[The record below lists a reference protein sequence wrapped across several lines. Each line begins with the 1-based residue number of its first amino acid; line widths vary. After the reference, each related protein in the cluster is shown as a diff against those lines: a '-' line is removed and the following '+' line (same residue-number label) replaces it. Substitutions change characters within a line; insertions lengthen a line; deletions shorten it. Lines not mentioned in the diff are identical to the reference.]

1 MMMNSTFI
9 FSSSKN
15 QLLFPLLLLLLIGC
29 KKETPTTSDFISN
42 QVEFA
47 QNLELYQ
54 YEDYKIV
61 RIKNVS
67 PESTLQETY
76 VLHKKEVQL
85 PDSLKHYISVVVP
98 IQRMV
103 VTSTTH
109 IPSLEMLGVEDALVG
124 FPGLDYI
131 SSEKV
136 RSLIDAGKIKEV
148 GRNERINTELVLDL
162 DPEVLVSYTI
172 NQTSEI
178 LDNLKNAGVK
188 VLLNGDWNEK
198 HALGKAE
205 WIKFFGALFDKD
217 ENAKEVFDTIKSDY
231 EQAKALAQKANLKP
245 SVITGN
251 IYEDVWYLPKGD
263 SWSAEFLADANTN
276 YYWSDTSG
284 TGSLALSFEEV
295 FDTAQNADYW
305 IGAGSYTSL
314 DEMLIAN
321 PHYKEFKAFKEG
333 NVYTYSTK
341 TGAKGGVVYFELAP
355 NRPDLVLK
363 DIIKIAH
370 PELLKDYELQFFEQ
384 LK

>member
-1 MMMNSTFI
+1 MTNSTFI
-9 FSSSKN
+9 INISKPS
-15 QLLFPLLLLLLIGC
+15 LLFSFLVLLLIGC
-29 KKETPTTSDFISN
+29 KKETLATTEFQSN

-47 QNLELYQ
+47 TNFELYDYQ
-54 YEDYKIV
+54 EYKIV

-67 PESTLQETY
+67 PESTLQQTY

-85 PDSLKHYISVVVP
+85 PDSLRHYISVVIPV
-98 IQRMV
+98 QRMV

-109 IPSLEMLGVEDALVG
+109 IPSLEMLGVEDVLVG

-178 LDNLKNAGVK
+178 LENLKNAGVK

-217 ENAKEVFDTIKSDY
+217 EKAKEVFDTIKSDY

-295 FDTAQNADYW
+295 FDTAQDADYW
-305 IGAGSYTSL
+305 IGAGSYASL

-321 PHYKEFKAFKEG
+321 PHYREFKAFKEG

-341 TGAKGGVVYFELAP
+341 TGAKGGVIYFELAP

>member
-47 QNLELYQ
+47 QNFELYQ

-263 SWSAEFLADANTN
+263 SWSAEFLADANMN
-276 YYWSDTSG
+276 YFWSATSG

-295 FDTAQNADYW
+295 FDTAHNTDFW
-305 IGAGSYTSL
+305 IGAGSYASL
-314 DEMLIAN
+314 DEIVAAN

-333 NVYTYSTK
+333 NVYTYSAK
-341 TGAKGGVVYFELAP
+341 KGAKGGVLYFELAP

>member
-1 MMMNSTFI
+1 MINSTFI
-9 FSSSKN
+9 VRISKTPVLFSV
-15 QLLFPLLLLLLIGC
+15 LALLLIGC
-29 KKETPTTSDFISN
+29 KKESVSPTEFQSN
-42 QVEFA
+42 QIEFA
-47 QNLELYQ
+47 TNYELYD
-54 YEDYKIV
+54 YENYKIV

-67 PESTLQETY
+67 PGSKLQETY

-85 PDSLKHYISVVVP
+85 PDSLKQYISVVIPV
-98 IQRMV
+98 QSMV

-109 IPSLEMLGVEDALVG
+109 IPSLEMLGVENSLVG
-124 FPGLDYI
+124 FPGLDFI

-136 RSLIDAGKIKEV
+136 RALIDRNKIKEV
-148 GRNERINTELVLDL
+148 GKNERINTELILDL
-162 DPEVLVSYTI
+162 NPEVLVSYTI

-178 LDNLKNAGVK
+178 LDNLKNVGVK

-217 ENAKEVFDTIKSDY
+217 EKAKEVFNTIKSEY
-231 EQAKALAQKANLKP
+231 EKAKSLAHKATLKP
-245 SVITGN
+245 TVITGN

-263 SWSAEFLADANTN
+263 SWSAEFLASANTS

-295 FDTAQNADYW
+295 FDTAQDADYW
-305 IGAGSYTSL
+305 IGAGSYASL
-314 DEMLIAN
+314 DEMLAIN

-333 NVYTYSTK
+333 KVYTYSAK
-341 TGAKGGVVYFELAP
+341 KGAKGGVVYFELAP

-370 PELLKDYELQFFEQ
+370 PELLEDYELQFFEQ

>member
-1 MMMNSTFI
+1 MTNSTFI
-9 FSSSKN
+9 INISKPS
-15 QLLFPLLLLLLIGC
+15 LLFSFLVLLLIGC
-29 KKETPTTSDFISN
+29 KKETHTTTEFISN
-42 QVEFA
+42 QIEFA
-47 QNLELYQ
+47 ENFELYEYQ
-54 YEDYKIV
+54 DYKIV

-67 PESTLQETY
+67 PASTQQETY
-76 VLHKKEVQL
+76 VFHKKEVLL
-85 PDSLKHYISVVVP
+85 PDSLKQYISVVVP
-98 IQRMV
+98 VQSIV

-109 IPSLEMLGVEDALVG
+109 IPSLEMLGVENSLIG

-136 RSLIDAGKIKEV
+136 RVLIDSGKIKEV
-148 GRNERINTELVLDL
+148 GRNERLNTELVLDL

-178 LDNLKNAGVK
+178 LENLKNAGVK

-217 ENAKEVFDTIKSDY
+217 EKAKEVFDTIKSDY

-295 FDTAQNADYW
+295 FDTAQDADYW
-305 IGAGSYTSL
+305 IGAGSYASL

-321 PHYKEFKAFKEG
+321 PHYREFKAFKEG

-341 TGAKGGVVYFELAP
+341 TGAKGGVIYFELAP

>member
-1 MMMNSTFI
+1 MMQSSFI
-9 FSSSKN
+9 VRISKTPILFS
-15 QLLFPLLLLLLIGC
+15 LFILLLIGC
-29 KKETPTTSDFISN
+29 KKEFSTTTEFQSN

-47 QNLELYQ
+47 TNFELYDYQ
-54 YEDYKIV
+54 EYKIV

-67 PESTLQETY
+67 PESTLQQTY

-85 PDSLKHYISVVVP
+85 PDSLRHYISVVIPV
-98 IQRMV
+98 QRMV

-109 IPSLEMLGVEDALVG
+109 IPSLEMLGVEDVLVG

-178 LDNLKNAGVK
+178 LENLKNAGVK

-217 ENAKEVFDTIKSDY
+217 EKAKEVFDTIKSDY

-276 YYWSDTSG
+276 YFWSDTSG

-295 FDTAQNADYW
+295 FDTAHDADFW
-305 IGAGSYTSL
+305 IGAGRYASL
-314 DEMLIAN
+314 DEIVAAN

-341 TGAKGGVVYFELAP
+341 KGAKGGVIYFELAP

>member
-1 MMMNSTFI
+1 MMNATRI
-9 FSSSKN
+9 LRSSKN
-15 QLLFPLLLLLLIGC
+15 QVLFSLLVLLLIGC
-29 KKETPTTSDFISN
+29 KKETPATTEFSAN
-42 QVEFA
+42 QIEFA
-47 QNLELYQ
+47 ENFELYDYQ
-54 YEDYKIV
+54 AYKIV
-61 RIKNVS
+61 RVKNVS
-67 PESTLQETY
+67 PASTQQETY
-76 VLHKKEVQL
+76 VLHKKDVLL
-85 PDSLKHYISVVVP
+85 PDSLKQYISVVVP
-98 IQRMV
+98 VQSMV

-109 IPSLEMLGVEDALVG
+109 IPSLEMLGVEQALVG

-136 RSLIDAGKIKEV
+136 RGLIDSGKIKEV

-172 NQTSEI
+172 NQSSEI
-178 LDNLKNAGVK
+178 LENLKIAGVK

-217 ENAKEVFDTIKSDY
+217 KKAKEVFDTIQSDY
-231 EQAKALAQKANLKP
+231 EEAKALAQKVTLNP
-245 SVITGN
+245 TVITGN

-263 SWSAEFLADANTN
+263 SWSAEFLADANMN
-276 YYWSDTSG
+276 YFWSATSG

-295 FDTAQNADYW
+295 FDTAHDADFW
-305 IGAGSYTSL
+305 IGAGSYASL
-314 DEMLIAN
+314 DEIVAAN
-321 PHYKEFKAFKEG
+321 PHYKEFKAFREG

-341 TGAKGGVVYFELAP
+341 TGAKGGVIYFELAP

-370 PELLKDYELQFFEQ
+370 PELLKEYELQFFEQ